1 MTKTPAQHAEQVTV
15 DLELIQRAASY
26 LEAMGDAL
34 RHAPIRKLVREID
47 AQLSRQM

>member
-1 MTKTPAQHAEQVTV
+1 MTKTPTKSPERVTL